1 MRHKLQPYSNRTL
14 CICLQKIR
22 RSLTGCSK
30 SVICLSKSLF
40 NRRPGNRTHWFC
52 RFAACSFATFL
63 LLMGSTFQVSAIA
76 KSSTIPPLLGQLPS
90 LTNPTGSPPLPADVE
105 RRGILE
111 ATGVSLDGKELFK
124 IASSAIFNRSELGG
138 QIPVEVRAKQVEANL
153 RQLTIASK
161 DSEDGMLDPKTLRV
175 SIEILNGQ
183 PVLFVKDATL
193 TEAKVLLT
201 VTDTD
206 AQFYS
211 TTQDRLANRWKEILE
226 SELRQALEL
235 RQPEAL
241 KQQSAEAVRILAAT
255 VLSTVLLGST
265 WIFWGRRRRRLEQQQ
280 VAEIAAQP
288 IPLPAVETSHV
299 ETSHVEI
306 AHLENRLFQ
315 RLHDYLGLQRRLKIV
330 RFFRWL
336 TFWAIAF
343 TWLIGLAYSLK
354 TFPETRQF
362 ADSVIAI
369 PIVIL
374 ITWFLTGLI
383 NRLTD
388 LVIDRF
394 IESREQDQSLTE
406 ANLQRVATL
415 ANVVKGL
422 KRVLVY
428 SLGFLW
434 VLQWL
439 NLAPGSLLALGALV
453 ALAVS
458 FAAQSLVKDLVNG
471 FLILLEDQFRIGDYV
486 RIGTASGFVTN
497 LNLRITQIR
506 SDDGNLITLPNSLIA
521 QVENMSRTWARA
533 DFRVEVAYDTDVD
546 LALAVVRETVDRM
559 AQDPEWRSLIF
570 DTQEV
575 FGVDQISHTGIVIR
589 IWIKTAPLK
598 QWPTARELRRRL
610 KIAFDRHNIQIGVP
624 QQVVLGNLTEVIDSV
639 EHHQE

>member
-1 MRHKLQPYSNRTL
+1 L
-14 CICLQKIR
+14 
-22 RSLTGCSK
+22 LT
-30 SVICLSKSLF
+30 
-40 NRRPGNRTHWFC
+40 
-52 RFAACSFATFL
+52 
-63 LLMGSTFQVSAIA
+63 VSASQGRAIA
-76 KSSTIPPLLGQLPS
+76 PSTTIPVLGQLPS
-90 LTNPTGSPPLPADVE
+90 LTNPTTTPPLPTGVE
-105 RRGILE
+105 RRGTLE
-111 ATGVSLDGKELFK
+111 AAGIRLDGKELFK
-124 IASSAIFNRSELGG
+124 IASSAIFNRSEPGS

-153 RQLTIASK
+153 RQLTLASK
-161 DSEDGMLDPKTLRV
+161 VSEDEMLDPETLRV

-226 SELRQALEL
+226 NELRQALEL

-241 KQQSAEAVRILAAT
+241 EQQNSEAIRILMAT
-255 VLSTVLLGST
+255 ALSTVLLSGV
-265 WIFWGRRRRRLEQQQ
+265 WIFWGWRRRKLEQRQA
-280 VAEIAAQP
+280 AEIAARVEAT
-288 IPLPAVETSHV
+288 PAVEATHAGTTHV
-299 ETSHVEI
+299 ETTY
-306 AHLENRLFQ
+306 LEPWLFQ

-343 TWLIGLAYSLK
+343 TWLIGLAYSLR

-362 ADSVIAI
+362 ANRVIAI
-369 PIVIL
+369 PVVIL

-453 ALAVS
+453 ALAIS

-486 RIGTASGFVTN
+486 RIGTAAGFVTN

-506 SDDGNLITLPNSLIA
+506 SDDGNLITLPNSLIT

-533 DFRVEVAYDTDVD
+533 DFRIEVAYDTNVD

-559 AQDPEWRSLIF
+559 AQDPEWQSLIF
-570 DTQEV
+570 DTQEL
-575 FGVDQISHTGIVIR
+575 FGVHQISHTGIVIR
-589 IWIKTAPLK
+589 ILIKTAPLK

-624 QQVVLGNLTEVIDSV
+624 QQVVLGTLTDILDPADTT
-639 EHHQE
+639 

>member
-1 MRHKLQPYSNRTL
+1 M
-14 CICLQKIR
+14 ICL
-22 RSLTGCSK
+22 L
-30 SVICLSKSLF
+30 
-40 NRRPGNRTHWFC
+40 NRRQGSRTHWFY
-52 RFAACSFATFL
+52 RFIACSLVTFL

-76 KSSTIPPLLGQLPS
+76 RSSTISTLLGQLPS
-90 LTNPTGSPPLPADVE
+90 LTNSTSIPPLPAGVE
-105 RRGILE
+105 RRGTLE
-111 ATGVSLDGKELFK
+111 AIGVSLDGKELFK
-124 IASSAIFNRSELGG
+124 IASAAIFNRSEPGS

-153 RQLTIASK
+153 KQLTIASK
-161 DSEDGMLDPKTLRV
+161 VPEDGMLNPKTLRV

-211 TTQDRLANRWKEILE
+211 TTQDRLANRWKDILE
-226 SELRQALEL
+226 RELRQALEL

-241 KQQSAEAVRILAAT
+241 KQQNSEAVRILTAT
-255 VLSTVLLGST
+255 LLSTVLLGSI
-265 WIFWGRRRRRLEQQQ
+265 WIFWGWRRRRLEQRQ
-280 VAEIAAQP
+280 VAELAAQTE
-288 IPLPAVETSHV
+288 PLPAVEIPNV
-299 ETSHVEI
+299 ETTY
-306 AHLENRLFQ
+306 LENRLFQ

-354 TFPETRQF
+354 IFPETRQF
-362 ADSVIAI
+362 ANRVIAI
-369 PIVIL
+369 PVVIL

-486 RIGTASGFVTN
+486 RIGNASGFVTN

-506 SDDGNLITLPNSLIA
+506 SDEGNLVTLPNSLIA

-546 LALAVVRETVDRM
+546 LALAVVRETVDRL
-559 AQDPEWRSLIF
+559 AQDPEWQSLIF

-598 QWPTARELRRRL
+598 QWSTARELRRRL

-624 QQVVLGNLTEVIDSV
+624 QQMLLDHASDKFDSV
-639 EHHQE
+639 EQTKEVD

>member
-1 MRHKLQPYSNRTL
+1 
-14 CICLQKIR
+14 
-22 RSLTGCSK
+22 
-30 SVICLSKSLF
+30 
-40 NRRPGNRTHWFC
+40 
-52 RFAACSFATFL
+52 
-63 LLMGSTFQVSAIA
+63 MGSTVLTGAIA
-76 KSSTIPPLLGQLPS
+76 RSTAVPILIGQLPS
-90 LTNPTGSPPLPADVE
+90 LTNSTGTQPLPTGVE
-105 RRGILE
+105 RRGTLE
-111 ATGVSLDGKELFK
+111 ATGVTLDGKELFK
-124 IASSAIFNRSELGG
+124 IASSAIFNRSELGS

-153 RQLTIASK
+153 KQLTTTSRLLG
-161 DSEDGMLDPKTLRV
+161 DGMLNPKTLRV
-175 SIEILNGQ
+175 SIETLKGQ

-201 VTDTD
+201 VTNTD

-211 TTQDRLANRWKEILE
+211 TTQDKLATRWQDILE
-226 SELRQALEL
+226 AELRQALEL

-241 KQQSAEAVRILAAT
+241 KQQNSEAVRILAVT
-255 VLSTVLLGST
+255 VLSTVLLSGV
-265 WIFWGRRRRRLEQQQ
+265 WMFWGWRRRRLEERQA
-280 VAEIAAQP
+280 AEIAAQ
-288 IPLPAVETSHV
+288 IENLPAVGATNSEITDA
-299 ETSHVEI
+299 EITNVEI
-306 AHLENRLFQ
+306 VYPEPRLFQ

-362 ADSVIAI
+362 ANSVIAI
-369 PIVIL
+369 PVVLL

-415 ANVVKGL
+415 ANVIKGL

-428 SLGFLW
+428 SLGILW

-439 NLAPGSLLALGALV
+439 HLAPGSFLALGALV

-486 RIGTASGFVTN
+486 KIGTASGFVTN

-506 SDDGNLITLPNSLIA
+506 SDEGNLITLPNNLIT

-533 DFRVEVAYDTDVD
+533 DFRVEVSYNTDVN
-546 LALAVVRETVDRM
+546 LALAVVRETVDCM
-559 AQDPEWRSLIF
+559 AQDPEWKSLIF
-570 DTQEV
+570 DTQEL

-598 QWPTARELRRRL
+598 QWITARELRRRL
-610 KIAFDRHNIQIGVP
+610 KIAFDRHNIQIGIP
-624 QQVVLGNLTEVIDSV
+624 QQVVLGNLADVLEPAEQV
-639 EHHQE
+639 QEIE

>member
-1 MRHKLQPYSNRTL
+1 MSHNLQPYSNRAL

-22 RSLTGCSK
+22 RPLVG
-30 SVICLSKSLF
+30 LSKSMICLL
-40 NRRPGNRTHWFC
+40 NRRQGSRTHWFY
-52 RFAACSFATFL
+52 RFIACSLVTFL

-76 KSSTIPPLLGQLPS
+76 RSSTISTLLGQLPS
-90 LTNPTGSPPLPADVE
+90 LTNSTSIPPLPAGVE
-105 RRGILE
+105 RRGTLE
-111 ATGVSLDGKELFK
+111 AIGVSLDGKELFK
-124 IASSAIFNRSELGG
+124 IASAAIFNRSEPGS

-153 RQLTIASK
+153 KQLTIASK
-161 DSEDGMLDPKTLRV
+161 VSEDGVLNPKTLRV

-211 TTQDRLANRWKEILE
+211 TTQDRLANRWKDILE
-226 SELRQALEL
+226 RELRQALEL

-241 KQQSAEAVRILAAT
+241 KQQNSEAVRILTAT
-255 VLSTVLLGST
+255 LLSTVLLGSI
-265 WIFWGRRRRRLEQQQ
+265 WIFWGWRRRRLEQRQ
-280 VAEIAAQP
+280 VAELAAQTE
-288 IPLPAVETSHV
+288 PLPAVEIPNV
-299 ETSHVEI
+299 ETTY
-306 AHLENRLFQ
+306 LENRLFQ

-354 TFPETRQF
+354 IFPETRQF
-362 ADSVIAI
+362 ANRVIAI
-369 PIVIL
+369 PVVIL

-486 RIGTASGFVTN
+486 RIGTASGFITN

-506 SDDGNLITLPNSLIA
+506 SDEGNLVTLPNSLIA

-546 LALAVVRETVDRM
+546 LALAVVRETVDRL
-559 AQDPEWRSLIF
+559 AQDPEWQSLIF

-598 QWPTARELRRRL
+598 QWSTARELRRRL

-624 QQVVLGNLTEVIDSV
+624 QQMLLDHASDKFDSV
-639 EHHQE
+639 EQTKEVD

>member
-1 MRHKLQPYSNRTL
+1 MIL
-14 CICLQKIR
+14 
-22 RSLTGCSK
+22 
-30 SVICLSKSLF
+30 LF
-40 NRRPGNRTHWFC
+40 NRIRWKQIYKLRH
-52 RFAACSFATFL
+52 FAVCSLVTL
-63 LLMGSTFQVSAIA
+63 LLLIGSATQERAIA
-76 KSSTIPPLLGQLPS
+76 QSTIVPALLGQLPT
-90 LTNPTGSPPLPADVE
+90 LTNPTNIQPLPAGVE
-105 RRGILE
+105 RRGTLE
-111 ATGVSLDGKELFK
+111 ATGIHLDGKELFK
-124 IASSAIFNRSELGG
+124 IASLAVFNRSELGS
-138 QIPVEVRAKQVEANL
+138 QIPVEIRGKQVEANL
-153 RQLTIASK
+153 DQLIVTSRLPG
-161 DSEDGMLDPKTLRV
+161 EVVLDPKTLKV
-175 SIEILNGQ
+175 SIERLNGQ

-193 TEAKVLLT
+193 TEERVLLT

-206 AQFYS
+206 SQFYS
-211 TTQDRLANRWKEILE
+211 TTQARLADRWKEILE

-241 KQQSAEAVRILAAT
+241 KQQNSEAVRILTAT
-255 VLSTVLLGST
+255 VLSTVLLSGV
-265 WIFWGRRRRRLEQQQ
+265 WMFWGWRRRRLEQQQ
-280 VAEIAAQP
+280 AAEIAAR
-288 IPLPAVETSHV
+288 IENISAVGTTSVAKIYPEH
-299 ETSHVEI
+299 
-306 AHLENRLFQ
+306 RLFQ

-343 TWLIGLAYSLK
+343 TWLMGLSSSLK

-362 ADSVIAI
+362 ANRVIAT
-369 PIVIL
+369 PVVIL

-415 ANVVKGL
+415 ANVIKGL

-428 SLGFLW
+428 SLGILW

-439 NLAPGSLLALGALV
+439 HLAPGSVLALGALV

-471 FLILLEDQFRIGDYV
+471 FLILLEDQFRIEDYV

-506 SDDGNLITLPNSLIA
+506 SDEGNLITLPNSLIT

-559 AQDPEWRSLIF
+559 AQDPEWQSIIF
-570 DTQEV
+570 DTQEL

-598 QWPTARELRRRL
+598 QWITARELRRRL
-610 KIAFDRHNIQIGVP
+610 KIAFDRHHIQIGIP
-624 QQVVLGNLTEVIDSV
+624 QQVVLGDLTDILDSV
-639 EHHQE
+639 EQTPEIE